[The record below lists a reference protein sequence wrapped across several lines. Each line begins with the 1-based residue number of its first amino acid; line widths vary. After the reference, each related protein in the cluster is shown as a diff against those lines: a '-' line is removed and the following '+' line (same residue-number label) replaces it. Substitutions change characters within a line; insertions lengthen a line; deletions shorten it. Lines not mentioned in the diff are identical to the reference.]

1 MAGVQPVTG
10 WLVCQTG
17 EERGKDYRLHAGK
30 NFIGRSNTMDVV
42 LIDDKTIA
50 RNKHASVTYDPK
62 GNAFYVTPEGGNTV
76 YVAGEL
82 AGEAVKLSAGDVI
95 TIGKT
100 ELVFIPYCE
109 EERKWQE

>member
-1 MAGVQPVTG
+1 M
-10 WLVCQTG
+10 
-17 EERGKDYRLHAGK
+17 
-30 NFIGRSNTMDVV
+30 
-42 LIDDKTIA
+42 
-50 RNKHASVTYDPK
+50 
-62 GNAFYVTPEGGNTV
+62 TPEGGNTV

>member
-1 MAGVQPVTG
+1 
-10 WLVCQTG
+10 
-17 EERGKDYRLHAGK
+17 
-30 NFIGRSNTMDVV
+30 MDVV

-109 EERKWQE
+109 EERKENITKQLSDFCSVSDLLHNQSAGKIF

>member
-1 MAGVQPVTG
+1 MTG

-62 GNAFYVTPEGGNTV
+62 GNTFYVTPEGGNTV